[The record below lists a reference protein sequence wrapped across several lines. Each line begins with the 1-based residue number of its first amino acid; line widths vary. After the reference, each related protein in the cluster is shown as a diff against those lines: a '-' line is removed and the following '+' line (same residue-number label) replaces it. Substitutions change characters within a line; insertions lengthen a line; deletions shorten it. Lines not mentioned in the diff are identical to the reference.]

1 MVCHSK
7 LPPLNNEI
15 MGMGTLIVSVALFVL
30 NLQGGMSEIESEVRR
45 GIMTV
50 VEAETLIIMME
61 DIMTE
66 EKVDRTSIQIMT
78 AGMVDLI
85 LIQTRLEDTTGTD
98 LLVGM
103 IEIPTEI
110 RAEDRKDVLITIMDI
125 WVAEDTAILIPMGNT
140 EDLGINH
147 QQPTHSQRYINTE
160 HHRISQHLLRTT
172 LNHLPSL
179 SLHLNL

>member
-50 VEAETLIIMME
+50 VEAETLIIMM
-61 DIMTE
+61 
-66 EKVDRTSIQIMT
+66 VQIMT